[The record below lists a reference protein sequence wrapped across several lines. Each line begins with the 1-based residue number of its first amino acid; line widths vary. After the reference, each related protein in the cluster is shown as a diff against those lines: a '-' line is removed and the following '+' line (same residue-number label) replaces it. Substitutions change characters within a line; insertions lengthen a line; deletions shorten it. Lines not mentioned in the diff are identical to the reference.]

1 MIDTS
6 VCMWQFF
13 AFKAEMHVIENEKG
27 QKQLIAFMAK
37 ELYI

>member
-1 MIDTS
+1 
-6 VCMWQFF
+6 MWQFF

-27 QKQLIAFMAK
+27 KKQFVAK